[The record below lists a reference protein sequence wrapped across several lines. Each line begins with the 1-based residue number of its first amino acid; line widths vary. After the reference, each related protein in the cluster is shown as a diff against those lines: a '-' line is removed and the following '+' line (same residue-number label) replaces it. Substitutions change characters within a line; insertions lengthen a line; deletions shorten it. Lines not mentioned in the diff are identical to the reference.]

1 MNSEEV
7 KMDDIDIRQLIK
19 PYIKKWIWF
28 IISVFI
34 LLCFA
39 IYHIKTTA
47 PVYKIQTTTL
57 IKDAKK
63 MSSASGDF
71 GVLSGIGGFAG
82 MGTNSIENELEI
94 FKSKKLIG
102 DVVKDLNIQSKIFA
116 DHNYY
121 KVELYKNTSPIIVN
135 IVSEKLSGE
144 LPKEPMNILLKANEV
159 EIYSEEL
166 KIKTKTTF
174 NKLINLPFANIII
187 QKNNLFNPG
196 LIKDVKDIN
205 NLQLYY
211 NDFDSAVNDIQDNLK
226 VDLVNKDATI
236 INMSINDPNREKAKD
251 ILNNIVR
258 QYNLDAI
265 NDKNVESQKT
275 KKFIDDRIEIISKE
289 LGEVENQRERFKV
302 NNSIVD
308 IPTEARINLQKK
320 TEAQARQ
327 LDTDTQIQVSTMLL
341 NYLNKQGIEQVIP
354 VNIGLSNETASKSI
368 ELYNQ
373 LVIRRNNLLE
383 SATAENPVVREVE
396 NQIKNLRGVIK
407 EGLVKHISS
416 LNLLTQQLA
425 AEEGNSNFEISKF
438 PLREK
443 LFRNIERQQQIKESL
458 YLLLLQKREEAA
470 ISLAMT
476 ADKARVIDQAF
487 VNKKLVAPKKM
498 IILGGAVICG
508 LLIPFALIY
517 LKELLKN
524 KIESKHDLEGLSTYP
539 ILSEIPRLTRGDSE
553 LIQMNDVS
561 PMAEAFRILSTNLS
575 FMLPKKDKD
584 KIIFVTS
591 TVKGEGKTFISVNL
605 ALSLA
610 SPKKKVLIIGS
621 DIRNP
626 QLQRYNPEKSKVAGL
641 TEFLSNHVD
650 NVKDIIHQSTFTPY
664 CDIIYSGSIPPN
676 PTSLLENGRYQILLE
691 EIKDQY
697 DYIILDTA
705 PLLLVTDSFLISDF
719 ADATIYVTRSEV
731 TERSLI
737 DFANKNIEN
746 KKINNVA
753 FVLNDVHK
761 SNFGYGNKY
770 GYGYQAEEKSFW
782 GKLMSRLNIR

>member
-7 KMDDIDIRQLIK
+7 IIDDVNVRELIK
-19 PYIKKWIWF
+19 PYIKKWFWF
-28 IISVFI
+28 VISVFI
-34 LLCFA
+34 FICFV
-39 IYHIKTTA
+39 IFYIKTTA
-47 PVYKIQTTTL
+47 PVYKIETTAL

-71 GVLSGIGGFAG
+71 GVLSGLGGFAG
-82 MGTNSIENELEI
+82 MGTNSIENEIEI

-102 DVVKDLNIQSKIFA
+102 DVVKELNIQSKL
-116 DHNYY
+116 YTRKKLY
-121 KVELYKNTSPIIVN
+121 KEELYKETAPIIVN
-135 IVSEKLSGE
+135 IVNDKKVDK
-144 LPKEPMNILLKANEV
+144 LPKKPINITLKGDNLQLV
-159 EIYSEEL
+159 SEEL
-166 KIKTKTTF
+166 GVNLTTTYD
-174 NKLINLPFANIII
+174 KLVSLPFANIII
-187 QKNNLFNPG
+187 QKNLSYIPG
-196 LIKDVKDIN
+196 KDGKVN
-205 NLQLYY
+205 NIEFYY
-211 NDFDSAVNDIQDNLK
+211 NTFDGAVNDIQERLK
-226 VDLVNKDATI
+226 IDLVSKEATI
-236 INMSINDPNREKAKD
+236 VSIAMNYSNTDKAKK
-251 ILNNIVR
+251 ILNSIVQ
-258 QYNLDAI
+258 QYNLDAT
-265 NDKNVESQKT
+265 NDKNIESEKT
-275 KKFIDDRIEIISKE
+275 KKFIDERIEIISKE
-289 LGEVENQRERFKV
+289 LGEVENQRERFKID
-302 NNSIVD
+302 NKIVD

-320 TEAQARQ
+320 TDARARQ
-327 LDTDTQIQVSTMLL
+327 LDTDTQIQVSNMLL
-341 NYLNKQGIEQVIP
+341 NYLNKQGAGQVIP
-354 VNIGLSNETASKSI
+354 ANVGLSNEAATRSI
-368 ELYNQ
+368 DQYNQ
-373 LVIRRNNLLE
+373 LVLKRNNLLVNATPDNPLIVEIE
-383 SATAENPVVREVE
+383 SQLRNIKASVRE
-396 NQIKNLRGVIK
+396 
-407 EGLVKHISS
+407 GLQKHISS

-425 AEEGNSNFEISKF
+425 TEEGNSNFEISKF
-438 PLREK
+438 PAREK

-476 ADKARVIDQAF
+476 ADKARVIDHAF
-487 VNKKLVAPKKM
+487 VETKPVAPKKM
-498 IILGGAVICG
+498 IYLGASLILG
-508 LLIPFALIY
+508 LLLPFIIIY
-517 LKELLKN
+517 MKEMLN
-524 KIESKHDLEGLSTYP
+524 DKIESKHDLEKLSKYP
-539 ILSEIPRLTRGDSE
+539 ILSEIPRLHRGESE
-553 LIQMNDVS
+553 LIKMNDVS
-561 PMAEAFRILSTNLS
+561 PMAEAFRILATNLS
-575 FMLPKKDKD
+575 FMLPKKEKG

-591 TVKGEGKTFISVNL
+591 TVKGEGKTFISINI

-610 SPKKKVLIIGS
+610 SPTKKALIIGS

-626 QLQRYNPEKSKVAGL
+626 QLQRYNPEKSRVEGL
-641 TEFLSNHVD
+641 TEFLSDHVD

-676 PTSLLENGRYQILLE
+676 PTSLLENGRYQVLLE

-770 GYGYQAEEKSFW
+770 GYGYQTEEKGFW